1 MLESLCV
8 YCGAKSGSNPVYATV
23 AAELGRALAQQGTR
37 LVYGGGNVGLM
48 GVIADAVLEQGGQVT
63 GVIPE
68 ALVSREL
75 AHVRVLDMRIVRSMH
90 ARKSLM
96 AELSQGFVALPGGL
110 GTYEELFEMLTW
122 GQLGFHEKPVALL
135 NVNRFYDPLLM
146 MLDRAVEDGFLSA
159 ANRRRLFMAT
169 AVSELMDHFGRHA
182 EHSSSGSLS

>member
-1 MLESLCV
+1 MLESICV
-8 YCGAKSGSNPVYATV
+8 YCGSKPGTDAVYA
-23 AAELGRALAQQGTR
+23 AAGRELGHALAEQGIR

-48 GVIADAVLEQGGQVT
+48 GIVADAVLERGGNVT

-75 AHVRVLDMRIVRSMH
+75 AHTRVLDMRIVSSMH

-122 GQLGFHEKPVALL
+122 GQLGFHQKPVAIL
-135 NVNRFYDPLLM
+135 NINQFYDPLLGL
-146 MLDRAVEDGFLSA
+146 LDRAVEEGFLVA
-159 ANRRRLFMAT
+159 ANRQRLFVAT
-169 AVSELMDHFGRHA
+169 SVSEFISDFCR
-182 EHSSSGSLS
+182 